1 MKSGRYILGLMLLCS
16 FLEARIFTSA
26 DGIRKMEASITAYD
40 PKSKVVSIVRKD
52 GKSFHSSLTSY
63 SEADQKYILKWSAG
77 RRENYLYV
85 GKEYPGHLAMFQKIL
100 DAGGVG
106 YGPVYLNG
114 SADLTPFIECW
125 GPTPFLAWVNGYDQ
139 LNRTRGRFA
148 TQINFELIRN
158 NWRARIRFHA
168 SRSVS
173 RNSGFEVIRSENVY
187 GLTRVGGP
195 VLYQQPRQVVVVGEN
210 VNPNSVLVLPPSP
223 SPVYV
228 NPFKAGVRMDGA
240 GISQGGLTGS
250 TRSFRN
256 QVGVTIQV
264 NR

>member
-1 MKSGRYILGLMLLCS
+1 MKFGRYILGLWFICS
-16 FLEARIFTSA
+16 FLDARTFTSS

-40 PKSKVVSIVRKD
+40 PKSKVVSIVRED
-52 GKSFHSSLTSY
+52 GKSFQSSLTSY
-63 SEADQKYILKWSAG
+63 SQADQKYILKWSAG

-106 YGPVYLNG
+106 YGPAYLNR
-114 SADLTPFIECW
+114 SDLTPFITGM
-125 GPTPFLAWVNGYDQ
+125 GPTPFLAWVNGYEQ
-139 LNRTRGRFA
+139 MNRARGRFA
-148 TQINFELIRN
+148 TQINFDLIQN
-158 NWRARIRFHA
+158 KWRARIRFKA

-173 RNSGFEVIRSENVY
+173 RNSGFEVIRSGNTH

-195 VLYQQPRQVVVVGEN
+195 VLYQQPRQMVVIGEN
-210 VNPNSVLVLPPSP
+210 VEPNSILVLPRSP

-228 NPFKAGVRMDGA
+228 NPFKGAVRINGT
-240 GISQGGLTGS
+240 GISQGGFTGS
-250 TRSFRN
+250 TRSFNN
-256 QVGVTIQV
+256 QAGITFQV